1 MFQTD
6 PILFLQSFS
15 NNVIDFWVVLI
26 TSMGG
31 REAAFLVLGA
41 VLFGTD
47 LRKGFVLVHM
57 ATWAAFATSWA
68 KDFFALPRPF
78 YIDAGVRAI
87 GKDLAPTPFKGSG
100 AKAFWQLPDRNAIEF
115 ARWYYGSRFGFP
127 SGHTSGAVSLYGGL
141 AMLFPRKP
149 VLVACTLLMLLIPF
163 SRLYLGRHFIGDVL
177 AGYALGAVF
186 VLLGYLVMVKFSAL
200 KDFLSSAGDGLLSP
214 PGKTVLALYLFGLP
228 LLAILV
234 VPGRAT
240 YPALLLGL
248 NLGFYIVRANGLPDD
263 GGTVFRRIIR
273 VCISALVF
281 LMIRYLFDQTV
292 TLLPRPHPPAAT
304 ILMLIAG
311 MSIFFVAA
319 VEINIR
325 LGLMKRM
332 PGTESR
338 A

>member
-1 MFQTD
+1 MFQTE

-15 NNVIDFWVVLI
+15 NDFTDFFFIAI
-26 TSMGG
+26 TRLGDP
-31 REAAFLVLGA
+31 ETAFFVLGA

-57 ATWAAFATSWA
+57 VTWAAVATIWA

-78 YIDAGVRAI
+78 HIDAGVRAI
-87 GKDLAPTPFKGSG
+87 GKDLAPTPFKGAG
-100 AKAFWQLPDRNAIEF
+100 AEAFWQLPDKTAIEF
-115 ARWYYGSRFGFP
+115 ARWYFGSRFGFP

-149 VLVACTLLMLLIPF
+149 VILACGLVMLLVPF
-163 SRLYLGRHFIGDVL
+163 SRLYLGRHFIADVL
-177 AGYALGAVF
+177 GGYLLGAACVF
-186 VLLGYLVMVKFSAL
+186 VIYAVMVKLPAMHQVLVPAGKRPWL
-200 KDFLSSAGDGLLSP
+200 K
-214 PGKTVLALYLFGLP
+214 PGKFFLPAYLFGLP

-234 VPGRAT
+234 APGRAA

-248 NLGFYIVRANGLPDD
+248 NLGFYIVLARGLPDD
-263 GGTVFRRIIR
+263 GGPVLRRIMR

-281 LMIRYLFDQTV
+281 LMARYVFDQAV
-292 TLLPRPHPPAAT
+292 RLLPRPHPPAAT
-304 ILMLIAG
+304 LLMLAAG
-311 MSIFFVAA
+311 MAAFFVAA

-325 LGLMKRM
+325 LGLMKRI
-332 PGTESR
+332 PGTEST